1 MYQSAAEVDGA
12 MGPDT
17 LDAYLALGG
26 VAVET

>member
-12 MGPDT
+12 MGPGR